1 MEELNKHPKTLG
13 TSERKH
19 GSERENLQ
27 TSQPGTGQTGAAPR
41 SDRSDRSDR
50 WSTPVRPVAPR
61 EPVNKASNVES

>member
-1 MEELNKHPKTLG
+1 MKELNKHTKTPG

-19 GSERENLQ
+19 GSEREILHN
-27 TSQPGTGQTGAAPR
+27 SQPGTGQTGAA
-41 SDRSDRSDR
+41 SQSDR